1 MKQLIKNYTF
11 NKTTGTVTFTDFA
24 SIAAERL
31 LLITNVTSNTLI
43 YQFNDAA
50 LGGVVTGNAIN
61 LTYDTSAMN
70 DADKLQ
76 VIYDVATGDPAYDNG
91 IVLSVGGGIAH
102 DTADSGNPLK
112 VGYKAV
118 DLKAT
123 PTAVAANDRTDAFA
137 TRGGIPFAL
146 SGHPNTLSQSL
157 QVTAADG
164 AQTNVAVVSVSAGT
178 AIVVTKVSV
187 MAENANSV
195 DVSVRIGFGTANTP
209 AADGAGMLLFHPGI
223 APGSG
228 VVEGTGAGII
238 GIGASDEDVRVTCS
252 APTGG
257 SVNIIVTYHTVLIG

>member
-11 NKTTGTVTFTDFA
+11 DKTTGTVTFTDFA
-24 SIAAERL
+24 NIALERL
-31 LLITNVTSNTLI
+31 LLITNVTTNTLI
-43 YQFNDAA
+43 YQFNSPA

-70 DADKLQ
+70 NTDKLQ
-76 VIYDVATGDPAYDNG
+76 IIYDSSTGDPAYDNG
-91 IVLSVGGGIAH
+91 IVLSVGGGVAH
-102 DTADSGNPLK
+102 DAADSGNPFK
-112 VGYKAV
+112 VGYRAV

-137 TRGGIPFAL
+137 TRSGIPFAL

-157 QVTAADG
+157 QVTAGDG
-164 AQTNVAVVSVSAGT
+164 AQTDTAVVGVAAGT
-178 AIVVTKVSV
+178 AIIVTKVSV
-187 MAENANSV
+187 MADNANSV
-195 DVSVRIGFGTANTP
+195 DVSVRIGFGSSNTP

-238 GIGASDEDVRVTCS
+238 GIGASGEDVRVTCG

-257 SVNIIVTYHTVLIG
+257 SVNIIVTYHTVQIG